1 MSAPTEHRNNWA
13 ILVDTSKYWFNFR
26 HIANVLSVYELV
38 KSLGIPD
45 DQIILM
51 LADDVACNGRNPLQ
65 ASVFNHYDHKD
76 NVYGQDVEVDYRGSE
91 ITVEAFIRLL
101 TSISFIANSSIH
113 SFFIFYL
120 F

>member
-101 TSISFIANSSIH
+101 TSISFIANSSI
-113 SFFIFYL
+113 FYL